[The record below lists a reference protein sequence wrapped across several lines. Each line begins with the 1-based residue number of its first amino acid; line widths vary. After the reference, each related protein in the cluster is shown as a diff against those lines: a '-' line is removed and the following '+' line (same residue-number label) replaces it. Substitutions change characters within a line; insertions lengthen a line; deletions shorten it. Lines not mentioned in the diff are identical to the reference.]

1 MGEFIGD
8 GGSPDKTMQPDS
20 PTSPSTSPCKI
31 ETLSSRRKIR
41 QISSERSLVLLLF
54 RFLLCRLLLRKQG
67 EIFGVAF
74 GLHFF
79 DGNEMQRG
87 RVNGVAPASRRRSV
101 VENVAEMGVAPGCA
115 DLGALHAE
123 GGVGFFDNAV
133 R

>member
-1 MGEFIGD
+1 MQAAKWLSLQSIS
-8 GGSPDKTMQPDS
+8 GGICALHASIVYGQ
-20 PTSPSTSPCKI
+20 
-31 ETLSSRRKIR
+31 RF
-41 QISSERSLVLLLF
+41 ERSFVLLVF
-54 RFLLCRLLLRKQG
+54 CFLLCRLLLRKQG

>member
-1 MGEFIGD
+1 MGGFIGD
-8 GGSPDKTMQPDS
+8 GGSPGKTMQPDS

-31 ETLSSRRKIR
+31 ETLASRRKIR

-54 RFLLCRLLLRKQG
+54 RFLLCLLLRKQG

-74 GLHFF
+74 GPHFF

-101 VENVAEMGVAPGCA
+101 VENVAEVGIAPGCA
-115 DLGALHAE
+115 DL
-123 GGVGFFDNAV
+123 
-133 R
+133 